1 MTKKPG
7 AKSLVAA
14 FGAFSSS
21 AAEEREVKPQE
32 THNEAV
38 RSLARVGAG
47 IVGATQRSL
56 QELREERDRLE
67 ALVKSGGHQEIAPDL
82 IDPSPFPDRLP
93 DDNETDFEAFKISV
107 RDQGQKVPVL
117 VRAHP
122 TAAGRYQ
129 VVFGHRRVR
138 AARELGVSVKALIC
152 EYTDSELAIA
162 QGIEN
167 SERQNL
173 TWIERALYAVRMDM
187 QGVKPRDIK
196 AALGIDD
203 AEMARLRQV
212 ARAVP
217 EDVILAIGRAPKAG
231 RPRWLALAT
240 AIEQDSAALGR
251 VRGTLSADKA
261 ASSNERFQ
269 KALEVVLQASSSRNE
284 SSGDLPLRD
293 KAGDVIGKAVFG
305 RSEIKL
311 RVQSAQGNAFAE
323 FLRAELP
330 GLMDRFAARNGG

>member
-1 MTKKPG
+1 
-7 AKSLVAA
+7 
-14 FGAFSSS
+14 
-21 AAEEREVKPQE
+21 
-32 THNEAV
+32 
-38 RSLARVGAG
+38 
-47 IVGATQRSL
+47 
-56 QELREERDRLE
+56 
-67 ALVKSGGHQEIAPDL
+67 
-82 IDPSPFPDRLP
+82 
-93 DDNETDFEAFKISV
+93 
-107 RDQGQKVPVL
+107 
-117 VRAHP
+117 
-122 TAAGRYQ
+122 
-129 VVFGHRRVR
+129 
-138 AARELGVSVKALIC
+138 
-152 EYTDSELAIA
+152 
-162 QGIEN
+162 
-167 SERQNL
+167 
-173 TWIERALYAVRMDM
+173 M